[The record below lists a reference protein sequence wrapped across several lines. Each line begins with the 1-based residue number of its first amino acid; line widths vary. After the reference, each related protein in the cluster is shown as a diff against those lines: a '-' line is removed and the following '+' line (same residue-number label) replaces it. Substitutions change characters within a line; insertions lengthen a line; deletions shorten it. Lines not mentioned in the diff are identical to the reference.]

1 MFSRPGS
8 TSGSACD
15 VYSYDAVPDAEAQID
30 GLPASAL
37 PAFAELMAFLE
48 LTPWAG
54 APYRAD
60 KPDGNIRTMPFGKE
74 SEGMATYVILE
85 DQRRVVVVSV
95 TWLELSV
102 PHSSPGCVR

>member
-8 TSGSACD
+8 TSGSVCD

-48 LTPWAG
+48 LTP
-54 APYRAD
+54 
-60 KPDGNIRTMPFGKE
+60 
-74 SEGMATYVILE
+74 
-85 DQRRVVVVSV
+85 
-95 TWLELSV
+95 
-102 PHSSPGCVR
+102 